1 MADEDS
7 VANQD
12 QSVLRRLWSSST
24 SYVRQ
29 HLFVSI
35 TSFVM
40 MISGIV
46 YAQVNFPELP
56 TYKIVF
62 GGAFFGLFCA
72 ACALGYR
79 LFEID

>member
-1 MADEDS
+1 MTDENATS
-7 VANQD
+7 ERQPGVIKRC
-12 QSVLRRLWSSST
+12 VSSSIA
-24 SYVRQ
+24 YMRQ
-29 HLFVSI
+29 HLFI
-35 TSFVM
+35 TLTSFVM
-40 MISGIV
+40 MISGII
-46 YAQVNFPELP
+46 YAQIYFPELP

>member
-1 MADEDS
+1 MTDKDVNSEHEPGM
-7 VANQD
+7 
-12 QSVLRRLWSSST
+12 LKRCISSSLT
-24 SYVRQ
+24 YVKN
-29 HLFVSI
+29 HIFVTL
-35 TSFVM
+35 TSFTM

-46 YAQVNFPELP
+46 YAQIYFPELP
-56 TYKIVF
+56 TYKIIF